1 MGPQSEYT
9 HVQFLG
15 FNLLTI
21 PGHDVD
27 GCSHPETGL
36 EGCYLGSEDI
46 QQDVERRI
54 EIMTTAMQS
63 AYAEW
68 KRNKLVVEA
77 ASEPQVKTLKLF
89 VVPEFFWRGSR
100 GVYSFEEVWDGT
112 LPIVDR
118 LREAAADSK
127 FEDWL
132 FFFGTIVMSKP
143 TKGWFGSS
151 ELAYKNVMPIMKG
164 GPEGKTWLVEKHT
177 ISSIDFIKVD
187 PAFGVRKPC
196 GVGRCSVESQEFNEQ
211 FDLETTK
218 VLATAGIR
226 VVKDN
231 VFEVDGLLVGVEI
244 CLDHNRG
251 TEVFG
256 SRTALEQKIDE
267 LKTTVDVQVIAS
279 AGMSIEWGPVAVTRD
294 GPVFMADGFGKT
306 EVSFN
311 RYGLGLEDWH
321 NDPTAFIQVDVLSTN
336 IYHQYATWIQV
347 SALGNGWR
355 QLLKGTFPTAA
366 YDAATEIAT
375 VLNRAAARDGL
386 PGGEMLTFPTID
398 VYSPTPVQA
407 RRVAAVQP
415 ETFVRTLPPP
425 RSARAL
431 RVGGDF
437 FSM

>member
-1 MGPQSEYT
+1 MSEQDHRDHRGGAALLFGVSLVAGATGFVLGARLNQPVVADKLRKRPLTAKLPRQPLAAEKLQQPVAEEKFLLSDMGPQSEYT

-68 KRNKLVVEA
+68 KRNKLVGRGWT
-77 ASEPQVKTLKLF
+77 SEPQVKTLKFF

-164 GPEGKTWLVEKHT
+164 L
-177 ISSIDFIKVD
+177 
-187 PAFGVRKPC
+187 RM
-196 GVGRCSVESQEFNEQ
+196 R
-211 FDLETTK
+211 
-218 VLATAGIR
+218 
-226 VVKDN
+226 DN
-231 VFEVDGLLVGVEI
+231 
-244 CLDHNRG
+244 
-251 TEVFG
+251 
-256 SRTALEQKIDE
+256 
-267 LKTTVDVQVIAS
+267 
-279 AGMSIEWGPVAVTRD
+279 
-294 GPVFMADGFGKT
+294 
-306 EVSFN
+306 
-311 RYGLGLEDWH
+311 
-321 NDPTAFIQVDVLSTN
+321 
-336 IYHQYATWIQV
+336 
-347 SALGNGWR
+347 
-355 QLLKGTFPTAA
+355 
-366 YDAATEIAT
+366 
-375 VLNRAAARDGL
+375 
-386 PGGEMLTFPTID
+386 
-398 VYSPTPVQA
+398 
-407 RRVAAVQP
+407 
-415 ETFVRTLPPP
+415 
-425 RSARAL
+425 
-431 RVGGDF
+431 
-437 FSM
+437 

>member
-1 MGPQSEYT
+1 MDP
-9 HVQFLG
+9 
-15 FNLLTI
+15 
-21 PGHDVD
+21 
-27 GCSHPETGL
+27 
-36 EGCYLGSEDI
+36 
-46 QQDVERRI
+46 
-54 EIMTTAMQS
+54 A
-63 AYAEW
+63 
-68 KRNKLVVEA
+68 
-77 ASEPQVKTLKLF
+77 
-89 VVPEFFWRGSR
+89 
-100 GVYSFEEVWDGT
+100 
-112 LPIVDR
+112 
-118 LREAAADSK
+118 
-127 FEDWL
+127 
-132 FFFGTIVMSKP
+132 
-143 TKGWFGSS
+143 
-151 ELAYKNVMPIMKG
+151 G

-196 GVGRCSVESQEFNEQ
+196 GVGRCSVESQEFNEE

-336 IYHQYATWIQV
+336 IYHQYVTWNLDRPLR
-347 SALGNGWR
+347 SAVLFQRIAVPNISCASRRKWR
-355 QLLKGTFPTAA
+355 
-366 YDAATEIAT
+366 I
-375 VLNRAAARDGL
+375 
-386 PGGEMLTFPTID
+386 
-398 VYSPTPVQA
+398 A
-407 RRVAAVQP
+407 RRRGRGSCFQAC
-415 ETFVRTLPPP
+415 T
-425 RSARAL
+425 
-431 RVGGDF
+431 G
-437 FSM
+437 